1 MRITVFVKALIGYIV
16 VAALLSVLVLVFA
29 FRIVKDYHLNT
40 LAENLTKIAISMQA
54 DVTSLVM
61 DGQSDSLDMKAKN
74 LGAQIETRIT
84 VIDSAGIVLADS
96 ENDPETME
104 NHKARKEITAAL
116 AGEVG
121 RALRFSRTV
130 EQEMLYVAIPIR
142 NDAGVIG
149 VLRVSLYAS
158 EINALLISLQQRV
171 ILITLVIIAVSLCLA
186 IIFSRNISRPL
197 RRLVEVS
204 GRVARGDF
212 EANIITRNRDEF
224 KELSDSFNHMVSQLR
239 TLVND
244 LTTEKE
250 TLDTILNTI
259 QEGIAVMDKSGK
271 ILLYNESFRQIAQT
285 EHISGKFFWELLRSS
300 KIGSLIENLS
310 AENNVLTDNIELEGK
325 NYLCSV
331 SFLSSSEQI
340 VLTLYDI
347 TEFMQLSIIKKDF
360 VVNVSHELRTPLT
373 AIKGFVETLEDE
385 GVEKSKRYL
394 EIIKRHTDRLISIV
408 QDLQQLSELEE
419 IEKLQLEKV
428 KIAQLMKPILK
439 MFEPQLA
446 GKDIRIVLHVDDVE
460 ANADPFKL
468 EQVFINLID
477 NSIKYTERGQIT
489 ITAEQG
495 EAETKI
501 VIEDTG
507 IGIPAEHLPRIFER
521 FYVVDKSHSRRMGG
535 TGLGLSIVKHIIQAH
550 HGKITMES
558 EVGCGTKVLITLP
571 QGP

>member
-16 VAALLSVLVLVFA
+16 VAALLSVLVLVFS

-40 LAENLTKIAISMQA
+40 LAENLTKIAISMEA
-54 DVTSLVM
+54 DVTSLVTS
-61 DGQSDSLDMKAKN
+61 GQSDSLDMLAKN

-84 VIDSAGIVLADS
+84 AIDSAGIVLADS
-96 ENDPETME
+96 EKEPEKME

-116 AGEVG
+116 DGEVG
-121 RALRFSRTV
+121 QALRFSRTV
-130 EQEMLYVAIPIR
+130 KQEMLYVAIPIQKG
-142 NDAGVIG
+142 AEVIA

-197 RRLVEVS
+197 RRLVDVS
-204 GRVARGDF
+204 RRVARGDF

-224 KELSDSFNHMVSQLR
+224 KELSDSFNHMVSQLK
-239 TLVND
+239 TLVTD
-244 LTTEKE
+244 LTAEKE

-271 ILLYNESFRQIAQT
+271 ILIYNEGFKKIAKVDT
-285 EHISGKFFWELLRSS
+285 IKGKFFWELLRSS
-300 KIGSLIENLS
+300 KVGGLVENLNP
-310 AENNVLTDNIELEGK
+310 ENNFLTDTIELDGK
-325 NYLCSV
+325 YYLCSV
-331 SFLSSSEQI
+331 SFLISSAQI

-347 TEFMQLSIIKKDF
+347 TEFMQLSTIKKDF

-373 AIKGFVETLEDE
+373 AIKGFVETLEEE

-419 IEKLQLEKV
+419 VEKLQLEKV
-428 KIAQLMKPILK
+428 KIAKLMKPILK

-446 GKDIRIVLHVDDVE
+446 GKDLRIVLHVDDVE
-460 ANADPFKL
+460 VNADPFKL
-468 EQVFINLID
+468 EQLFINLID
-477 NSIKYTERGQIT
+477 NSIKYTEHGEIT
-489 ITAEQG
+489 ISAEL
-495 EAETKI
+495 EEEMTKI
-501 VIEDTG
+501 VVEDTG

-521 FYVVDKSHSRRMGG
+521 FYVVDKSHSRKMGG
-535 TGLGLSIVKHIIQAH
+535 TGLGLSIVKHIVQAH

-558 EVGCGTKVLITLP
+558 ELGLGTKVIITLP
-571 QGP
+571 QAQ